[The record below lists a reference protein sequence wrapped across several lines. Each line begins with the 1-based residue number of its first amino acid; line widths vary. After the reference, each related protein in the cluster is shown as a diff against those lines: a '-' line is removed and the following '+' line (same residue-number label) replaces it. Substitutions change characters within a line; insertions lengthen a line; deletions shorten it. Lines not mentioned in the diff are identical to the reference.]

1 MGLLTDRINNKLEKG
16 NKYYYLINEHELNR
30 EPVPV
35 RIVFFV
41 EVWIRSVIY
50 LINEEFIFII
60 ILNWENADK
69 VGIVGQSA

>member
-1 MGLLTDRINNKLEKG
+1 M
-16 NKYYYLINEHELNR
+16 
-30 EPVPV
+30 
-35 RIVFFV
+35 
-41 EVWIRSVIY
+41 IY

>member
-1 MGLLTDRINNKLEKG
+1 MGLLKDRINNKLEKG

-30 EPVPV
+30 EPVHL
-35 RIVFFV
+35 RIIFFV

-50 LINEEFIFII
+50 LINKEFIFIFI
-60 ILNWENADK
+60 INWENADK